1 MGMATDNIRKQQFR
15 YFLQADSVADEW
27 FDDLQPGE
35 KKSWEDLEN
44 AFNKRWPTQKA
55 AKKTK
60 EEYKEEI
67 TGL

>member
-1 MGMATDNIRKQQFR
+1 MATDNIRKQQFR
-15 YFLQADSVADEW
+15 YFLQADSIADKW
-27 FDDLQPGE
+27 FDDLQQGE

-44 AFNKRWPTQKA
+44 AFNKRWPRQKA